1 MDITIARV
9 LVAML
14 GLAVI
19 VGAVLLAL
27 SSFVPRLRFRRPKR
41 PDDNITFGVGPFGG
55 GTAP

>member
-19 VGAVLLAL
+19 VGTVLVVL
-27 SSFVPRLRFRRPKR
+27 SFFVPRLRFRRPKR
-41 PDDNITFGVGPFGG
+41 PDDSITLGVGPFGG

>member
-1 MDITIARV
+1 MDIMIARV

-19 VGAVLLAL
+19 VGAVLLVL
-27 SSFVPRLRFRRPKR
+27 SFFVAKLRFKRTKR
-41 PDDNITFGVGPFGG
+41 PDDNIAFGEGPFGG